1 MLRKMLAGKIFRI
14 IVSENGM
21 KSYFLFGLFLFGFV
35 NVIMNCQFGTK
46 KCWLG
51 NLLKLLFPQSQKN
64 SDSRLKDHQFPK
76 AIN

>member
-21 KSYFLFGLFLFGFV
+21 KSFFLFGLFLFGFV

-46 KCWLG
+46 KMLAG
-51 NLLKLLFPQSQKN
+51 KFVKITISTVTEK
-64 SDSRLKDHQFPK
+64 F
-76 AIN
+76 